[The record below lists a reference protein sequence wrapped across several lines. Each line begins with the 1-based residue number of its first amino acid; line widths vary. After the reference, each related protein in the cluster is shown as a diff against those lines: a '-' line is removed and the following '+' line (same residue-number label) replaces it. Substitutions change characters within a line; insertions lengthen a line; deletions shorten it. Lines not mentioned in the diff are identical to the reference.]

1 MRPRV
6 SDIPGIR
13 VWLILMKAHR
23 ALQRHALLS
32 MDRRVM
38 KHSDFVVLEALLHKG
53 PQMVNELGR
62 RTELTSGSI
71 TTAVDRLEK
80 RGLVRRASHASD
92 RRARMIHLTR
102 EGRERV
108 ARVFARHEAAM
119 ERATAALDPEARAA
133 LIELLKKL
141 GLAAQRQLADRAPSS
156 GVRSSSPDPSR
167 AGNAPAPT
175 VPRQGSVRRVQGRR

>member
-1 MRPRV
+1 MSQRG

-53 PQMVNELGR
+53 PQLVNELGR

-108 ARVFARHEAAM
+108 ARVFARHEAVAKPRVM
-119 ERATAALDPEARAA
+119 IHSNCLSATVTGQPGNGNFCSR
-133 LIELLKKL
+133 KL
-141 GLAAQRQLADRAPSS
+141 
-156 GVRSSSPDPSR
+156 
-167 AGNAPAPT
+167 
-175 VPRQGSVRRVQGRR
+175 